1 MERQDIIKIAQA
13 AKKGSFI
20 RIVYVS
26 DLPISASARKAGH
39 VIQKRTEKV
48 VRLGVNYTHI
58 AQVIAQEALRT
69 EPKRE
74 TTSWCHWIIPNV
86 LAKHNFN
93 DAYYLSVASV
103 NNGHHSRSKYFIDG
117 IECSFEDVVDSG
129 YVLPSYFRSYTGE
142 APVVQTIRIENVI
155 ELGGS
160 RS

>member
-1 MERQDIIKIAQA
+1 MDSQDIIKIAQA
-13 AKKGSFI
+13 AKRGSFI

-26 DLPISASARKAGH
+26 DLLISASARRAGH
-39 VIQKRTEKV
+39 IVQKRTEKV

-69 EPKRE
+69 GPKRE
-74 TTSWCHWIIPNV
+74 TTSWCHWIIPNI

-93 DAYYLSVASV
+93 DAYYLTVANV

-117 IECSFEDVVDSG
+117 VESSFDDVVDSG
-129 YVLPSYFRSYTGE
+129 YVLPSYFRFDTRE
-142 APVVQTIRIENVI
+142 APVVQTIRIENII